1 MTLHIYSLTTRYTVP
16 LFVYLEETR
25 FARLDTF
32 LKKNFFITRREYSQ
46 ITGYWKKSTA
56 WAQPYGRKGHS

>member
-46 ITGYWKKSTA
+46 ITGY
-56 WAQPYGRKGHS
+56 